1 MPNVTAT
8 SQRVEILGLGVSTID
23 DLLVLESMPRPNH
36 KQQVLSKTR
45 QCGGLTGSALVAA
58 ARLGCR
64 TGFLIAL
71 GQGELSAFTRK
82 HFTDEGVVLFE
93 AGGGP
98 DTEPYQST
106 ILTEAGTGERSIL
119 WDNSQC
125 SPPAAGEREIGLA
138 TSAGCLFVD
147 HVYARA
153 ILPLVRAARDAGVP
167 IVGDFERV
175 SPGSDEL
182 MALTDHLILPLSFA
196 HERFG

>member
-1 MPNVTAT
+1 MPDAIT
-8 SQRVEILGLGVSTID
+8 STRTRIDILGLGVSTID

-82 HFTDEGVVLFE
+82 HFAEEGVILFE
-93 AGGGP
+93 SGGTP
-98 DTEPYQST
+98 ETEPYQST

-119 WDNSQC
+119 WDNSRC
-125 SPPAAGEREIGLA
+125 SPPAAGDDEINLA

-147 HVYARA
+147 HVYAQA
-153 ILPLVRAARDAGVP
+153 NLPLVRAARAAGVP
-167 IVGDFERV
+167 VVGDFERL
-175 SPGSDEL
+175 SPV
-182 MALTDHLILPLSFA
+182 PK
-196 HERFG
+196 R